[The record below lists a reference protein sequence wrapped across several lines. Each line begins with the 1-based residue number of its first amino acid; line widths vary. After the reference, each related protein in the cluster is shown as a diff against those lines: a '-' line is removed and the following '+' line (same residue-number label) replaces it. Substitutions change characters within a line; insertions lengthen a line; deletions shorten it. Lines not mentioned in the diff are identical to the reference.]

1 MLVAIKIFYHS
12 ILCFTTSALFD
23 TMTPMATSPVTFLKE
38 TRDEL
43 KKVTWPTQQEVIR
56 LTLLVIVLSL
66 GVGLFIGGLD
76 LIFAKV
82 MQLLIK

>member
-1 MLVAIKIFYHS
+1 
-12 ILCFTTSALFD
+12 
-23 TMTPMATSPVTFLKE
+23 MATSPVTFLKE
-38 TRDEL
+38 TQDEL

-76 LIFAKV
+76 FLFAKI
-82 MQLLIK
+82 MQFLIK